1 MTVPAV
7 ITAPRTKLVIDF
19 LTAAGWDTTPELGY
33 PLFPGPE
40 ILVSPD
46 RAVFITGSGG
56 PGYTTE
62 EGGTD
67 AWSFQ
72 ARTRGPSDDPLAAQ
86 AAAQLLDWTILVPC
100 PRAPTTHRSPPPSGA
115 ARRGSAGIYPEWTSR
130 CTAGRTT
137 PGGSDT
143 PPSSGAHTRTCT
155 PRKGTPARTCDTRP
169 RMPSPPHP
177 AR

>member
-86 AAAQLLDWTILVPC
+86 AATQGPARSQAWTDGIRIISCFRLGG
-100 PRAPTTHRSPPPSGA
+100 PPSVLPLDPGDRRFEYTADYVFVTGA
-115 ARRGSAGIYPEWTSR
+115 WYVRTGRRP
-130 CTAGRTT
+130 
-137 PGGSDT
+137 
-143 PPSSGAHTRTCT
+143 
-155 PRKGTPARTCDTRP
+155 
-169 RMPSPPHP
+169 
-177 AR
+177 

>member
-7 ITAPRTKLVIDF
+7 ITAPRVQVIIDF
-19 LTAAGWDTTPELGY
+19 LTAAGWDTTQESGY

-46 RAVFITGSGG
+46 QAVFITDSGG

-72 ARTRGPSDDPLAAQ
+72 ARVRGPSDDPLAAQ
-86 AAAQLLDWTILVPC
+86 AAAQLLDWMILTASTPAWTDGIRVINC
-100 PRAPTTHRSPPPSGA
+100 FRLGGPPSVLPLDPGDRRFEYTADYIFITGA
-115 ARRGSAGIYPEWTSR
+115 
-130 CTAGRTT
+130 
-137 PGGSDT
+137 
-143 PPSSGAHTRTCT
+143 
-155 PRKGTPARTCDTRP
+155 
-169 RMPSPPHP
+169 
-177 AR
+177 